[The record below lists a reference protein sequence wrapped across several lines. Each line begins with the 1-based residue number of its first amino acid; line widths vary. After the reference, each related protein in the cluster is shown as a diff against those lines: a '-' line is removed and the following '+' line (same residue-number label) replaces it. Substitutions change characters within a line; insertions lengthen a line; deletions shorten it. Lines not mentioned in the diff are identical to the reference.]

1 MQRSLVTL
9 VLALVTLALPIVAA
23 AQDPSAA
30 LAKSTPEERAAFQT
44 EYMKTKLALADE
56 QAPKVQSIN
65 LDAAQKM
72 EPVIKGTDGPLV
84 KLRQARAIEAEK
96 EAALQ
101 GVLTPDQFQK
111 FLAMKDELRQ
121 KLEQKMAE
129 KATGSP

>member
-9 VLALVTLALPIVAA
+9 ALALVTLALPIVAS

-84 KLRQARAIEAEK
+84 KLRRARAIEAEK
-96 EAALQ
+96 ETALQ

-129 KATGSP
+129 KAAGSP